1 MIELG
6 EKSCIIF
13 SLSFVSPWNW

>member
-6 EKSCIIF
+6 EKQIIGYTAR
-13 SLSFVSPWNW
+13 